1 MKSENRKFITRDILL
16 GILALPLVILLLS
29 YFNTRPNNI
38 KFNNPVKNDTIQN
51 TTTTKENVSELSDT
65 KNLEDSNKFY
75 TIKAE
80 YPIDA
85 FDKEKSMENF
95 VKYGFENKKEEWKVG
110 GEAYNDYMKLK
121 QDFPD
126 RPEIKNE
133 YIVNFKK
140 FVSQKLGIHSYLFN
154 QYEFTGGAHG
164 NTSNATFN
172 FNNKGYINLEKVLN
186 LQNGNDLKITRMIYN
201 KLPSILGDT
210 FDKEMASSGLG
221 LSYLK
226 SDGITLDK
234 AKCNCDGFLFA
245 SNLQNFIIGDDGITF
260 VMGQYQVAPYVAGMP
275 EVLIKW
281 NELAP
286 YVNKEFDLPL
296 D

>member
-95 VKYGFENKKEEWKVG
+95 VKYGFEN
-110 GEAYNDYMKLK
+110 NIS
-121 QDFPD
+121 
-126 RPEIKNE
+126 PEIISHPANCRLLK
-133 YIVNFKK
+133 
-140 FVSQKLGIHSYLFN
+140 HRD
-154 QYEFTGGAHG
+154 
-164 NTSNATFN
+164 
-172 FNNKGYINLEKVLN
+172 NNKKNIKCDITIEELLN
-186 LQNGNDLKITRMIYN
+186 KIKN
-201 KLPSILGDT
+201 
-210 FDKEMASSGLG
+210 
-221 LSYLK
+221 
-226 SDGITLDK
+226 
-234 AKCNCDGFLFA
+234 
-245 SNLQNFIIGDDGITF
+245 
-260 VMGQYQVAPYVAGMP
+260 
-275 EVLIKW
+275 W
-281 NELAP
+281 
-286 YVNKEFDLPL
+286 
-296 D
+296 